1 MVLDIGWTEKI
12 FCTELFGYFWSF
24 VQWDFWFILSRMHMS
39 IKLNLSHKM
48 VALHCTILLCYFS
61 KIKKNGITL
70 LHTTQIGIVG
80 LVKTFSHSER
90 NHKQPIQPFTN
101 ILVGLN
107 IFYLI

>member
-1 MVLDIGWTEKI
+1 MVLDIGLMVKI

-61 KIKKNGITL
+61 KIKKI
-70 LHTTQIGIVG
+70 
-80 LVKTFSHSER
+80 E
-90 NHKQPIQPFTN
+90 
-101 ILVGLN
+101 
-107 IFYLI
+107 